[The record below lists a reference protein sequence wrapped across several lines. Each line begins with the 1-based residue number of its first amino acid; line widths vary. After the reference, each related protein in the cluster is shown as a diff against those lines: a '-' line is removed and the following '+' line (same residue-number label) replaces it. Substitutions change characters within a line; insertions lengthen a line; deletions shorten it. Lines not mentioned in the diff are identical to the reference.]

1 MGASCV
7 LSLNSQL
14 RRALGKK
21 RILFSIIR
29 RSLLMFIIG
38 VILNS
43 LKNNNIKTLR
53 IPGVFQRLSFVY
65 LTVALIELGSFDPED
80 NQRVYIKFH
89 KLRTQRRKHFL
100 SAIANIFE
108 FCILHESMHGL
119 HPCEM
124 LFALGDNGLLLRHW

>member
-38 VILNS
+38 LILNS

-80 NQRVYIKFH
+80 NQRVYKV
-89 KLRTQRRKHFL
+89 
-100 SAIANIFE
+100 S
-108 FCILHESMHGL
+108 
-119 HPCEM
+119 
-124 LFALGDNGLLLRHW
+124 